1 MGMAHSQNSAA
12 SMLAA
17 TPKRNKWFM
26 DKKVISKKS
35 LMNLPGF
42 RWGGEGG
49 AGTPIL
55 YPAFISLHNN
65 ISTDIRGNG
74 VQLINLLPLIVCKHH
89 IDFTCFLGFTR
100 QTVNKGKRHE

>member
-1 MGMAHSQNSAA
+1 MNLPGFSWEWEWHTAGNGNGTQLGMGMAHSQNSAA

-17 TPKRNKWFM
+17 TPKRNKCFM

-65 ISTDIRGNG
+65 ISTDIRGDD
-74 VQLINLLPLIVCKHH
+74 VQLINLLPLIV
-89 IDFTCFLGFTR
+89 
-100 QTVNKGKRHE
+100 